1 VEDPRAELVQ
11 KLLEYKMFKYMSFEL
26 RDRQEDAA
34 FTMYHSQDIPPEVKA
49 YREPVNIDDLLDGV
63 TLSGMLKLYH
73 DILRRQEN
81 RIDPV
86 RSQFGQL
93 EKEEVDMAE
102 TMQFVESYIEQAGT
116 CTFRSILTQRRGKQ
130 YVIVAFLT
138 LLELMKEGKVEVR
151 QEGTFEEIYIEA
163 V

>member
-1 VEDPRAELVQ
+1 
-11 KLLEYKMFKYMSFEL
+11 MSYEL
-26 RDRQEDAA
+26 RDRQEDAS
-34 FTMYHSQDIPPEVKA
+34 FTMYHRQDIPPEVRA

-73 DILRRQEN
+73 EILRRQEN

-102 TMQFVESYIEQAGT
+102 TMQFVESYIEQAGA

-151 QEGTFEEIYIEA
+151 QDGTFEEIYIEA